1 MIQVVINGAAG
12 RMGRRL
18 INLVRNEEDMTL
30 VAALEHEGCDALGA
44 DAGEIAG
51 CGSLG
56 VKITAEWLG
65 PADVLI
71 DFTSP
76 AGTLARLDEAIEKKA
91 ALMIGTTGCT
101 ASEEARI
108 AKAAEKVPVLHPPN
122 TSVGV
127 NLLFDLVGQV
137 AAALGDDY
145 DIEIVEAHHRFKKDA
160 PSGTALRLAENICK
174 ATGRE
179 IAKDVV
185 HGRQGITEPRTQ
197 KEIGMHAVRAGDI
210 VGEHTVTFCALGERI
225 ELTHRAHTRDTFARG
240 AIRAA
245 RFLVGK
251 EPGMYTMAD
260 VLGGADNR

>member
-1 MIQVVINGAAG
+1 MIHVAINGAAG

-18 INLVRNEEDMTL
+18 INFVHGEEDMTL
-30 VAALEHEGCDALGA
+30 AAALEWEGCEILGT
-44 DAGEIAG
+44 DAGEAAG
-51 CGSLG
+51 CGALG
-56 VKITAEWLG
+56 VKITADWPG

-76 AGTLARLDEAIEKKA
+76 AGTLARLDEAVKKKA

-101 ASEEARI
+101 ESEDALI
-108 AKAAEKVPVLHPPN
+108 AKAAEKVPVLHAPN

-137 AAALGDDY
+137 AGALGEDY

-160 PSGTALRLAENICK
+160 PSGTALRLAENICA
-174 ATGRE
+174 ATGRTV
-179 IAKDVV
+179 AKDLV
-185 HGRQGITEPRTQ
+185 HGRQGITGARTS

-210 VGEHTVTFCALGERI
+210 VGEHTVAFCTLGERI

-245 RFLVGK
+245 RFLAGK
-251 EPGMYTMAD
+251 NPGMYTMAD
-260 VLGGADNR
+260 VLKGS